1 MLKCILDHIFWNL
14 LHSFNA
20 QRKVR
25 TKERHCNALLTLDDK
40 TRKSPICNSSVMV
53 SLCLHHHHHLSAP
66 CHRFYPSCG
75 VFTPGDGECQVTVTL
90 SHSHIQIGFMPNQ
103 KLIICSK
110 CIVHVHYSYNFYKI
124 QPSSIW
130 QSCQTD
136 NCQGVGFRGGTHAHK
151 FLRSIK

>member
-1 MLKCILDHIFWNL
+1 MHCW
-14 LHSFNA
+14 HSMT
-20 QRKVR
+20 RH
-25 TKERHCNALLTLDDK
+25 ERVPFVT
-40 TRKSPICNSSVMV
+40 PV
-53 SLCLHHHHHLSAP
+53 SWSHSASIIITTGVPP
-66 CHRFYPSCG
+66 CHRFYPSCS

-151 FLRSIK
+151 FLRSIKQYKMILAKLCKYVKILIFIADHIFVSFGVK

>member
-1 MLKCILDHIFWNL
+1 MLDILSAMLKCILDHIFWNL

-53 SLCLHHHHHLSAP
+53 SLCLHHHHHWSAP
-66 CHRFYPSCG
+66 VPPLLPILRCLHTWRWRMPSNCYP
-75 VFTPGDGECQVTVTL
+75 
-90 SHSHIQIGFMPNQ
+90 HSHIQIGFMPNQ

-124 QPSSIW
+124 QPSSI
-130 QSCQTD
+130 
-136 NCQGVGFRGGTHAHK
+136 
-151 FLRSIK
+151 